1 MDAEIIGFDPDPEE
15 CNRLEAEFPGHRF
28 IPLALDSESRKRHFW
43 ITENPEC
50 GSFYRPDQGMLLK
63 GFAGHKLIGETEVVT
78 VSLDNWIAVH
88 RPGLVVDLLK
98 LDTQGSELD
107 ILKGSSRVLGDTR
120 WVLIEIEFNPLY
132 DRQPLFCEVDLYLRQ
147 KGFAF
152 WGFKNLNYRK
162 GQLIWGDAYYFKPPN
177 EGRTL
182 ELGTAIGCHP

>member
-1 MDAEIIGFDPDPEE
+1 MKKFAIVDAGCRLGPSEDWLKMDAEIIGFDPDPEE

-63 GFAGHKLIGETEVVT
+63 GFA
-78 VSLDNWIAVH
+78 
-88 RPGLVVDLLK
+88 
-98 LDTQGSELD
+98 
-107 ILKGSSRVLGDTR
+107 
-120 WVLIEIEFNPLY
+120 
-132 DRQPLFCEVDLYLRQ
+132 
-147 KGFAF
+147 F